1 MAYLGAQ
8 NTPHERI
15 EAYAPKRRK
24 PLLQRDLERL
34 TEGIRALRTVRRLMT
49 EGQSMARLIEVKGL
63 AGQVKAAKQGIADV
77 RAAASSLNES
87 ASAFAAECADVKA
100 QIEEARSDLRF
111 EAETLGNSGSNLPA
125 GSSPP
130 PSQQPQAEQVQ
141 VQPGTGQT

>member
-1 MAYLGAQ
+1 MVYPGAQ
-8 NTPHERI
+8 STPRERI

-34 TEGIRALRTVRRLMT
+34 TEGIRALRIVRGLIMR
-49 EGQSMARLIEVKGL
+49 GQSMTRLIEVKGL

-77 RAAASSLNES
+77 RLAASSLNES

-111 EAETLGNSGSNLPA
+111 EAETLGNSGSSSA
-125 GSSPP
+125 G
-130 PSQQPQAEQVQ
+130 SQQPKPQPAAEQVT
-141 VQPGTGQT
+141 VQQGTGQA